1 MGQQQL
7 LLILIGVIAVG
18 LAIVVGINIFNNYK
32 STTNR
37 DAIVGDLNNL
47 GSHARKYFIETRSL
61 GGGDQSFTGW
71 TITTGLTSNDNGGY
85 SASVTSNLVTIVGTG
100 TQPGND
106 GTNPVKVTDYV
117 TSTKD
122 SIVINN

>member
-7 LLILIGVIAVG
+7 LLILVGVIVVG

-37 DAIVGDLNNL
+37 DEVIADLTNL
-47 GSHARKYFIETRSL
+47 GSHARKYFIETKSL

-71 TITTGLTSNDNGGY
+71 TIPTSLLSNDNGTY
-85 SASVTSNLVTIVGTG
+85 TASVSSNLVTIVGTG

-106 GTNPVKVTDYV
+106 GSGPVQVTDYV
-117 TSTKD
+117 TSTRD
-122 SIVINN
+122 SIAINN